1 MEYVS
6 GSLKLRLDTEALVSD
21 AFVLNARALPNEVRD
36 QVVDD
41 VTRAWRWSGF
51 EIQLVEPF
59 DWDSVAMRPPAEPHR
74 KRESYRVGNEES

>member
-6 GSLKLRLDTEALVSD
+6 GSLTLHLDTEALVSD

-36 QVVDD
+36 RVVDD

-51 EIQLVEPF
+51 EIQVVEPF
-59 DWDSVAMRPPAEPHR
+59 DWDSVAMRLPAERRR
-74 KRESYRVGNEES
+74 KRERYRAEHEA